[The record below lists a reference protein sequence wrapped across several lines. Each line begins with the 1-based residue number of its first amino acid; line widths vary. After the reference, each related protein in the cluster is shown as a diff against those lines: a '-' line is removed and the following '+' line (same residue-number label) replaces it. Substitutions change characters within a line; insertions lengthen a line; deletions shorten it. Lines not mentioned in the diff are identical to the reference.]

1 MFGRLNERG
10 FATLEVILMITVL
23 GILSAIAIP
32 RFTAITT
39 SANTAK
45 VQADLSTLDTAIAL
59 YQMDNG
65 KVPSGLSDLNDYV
78 QDADKLKPPSGSVY
92 VEGVETDLSSS
103 SYAITKSE
111 DDNNPRATLGGNTS
125 EKFTKSKST

>member
-23 GILSAIAIP
+23 GILSAVAIP
-32 RFTAITT
+32 RFAAITI

-65 KVPSGLSDLNDYV
+65 RVPTNISDLKDYV
-78 QDADKLKPPSGSVY
+78 QDADKIKPPSGKVY
-92 VEGVETDLSSS
+92 VKGVETEVSNST
-103 SYAITKSE
+103 YQIKTI
-111 DDNNPRATLGGNTS
+111 DDNPRAALGDNTS
-125 EKFTKSKST
+125 EEFTKTTS

>member
-1 MFGRLNERG
+1 MNVALQHWKMFS
-10 FATLEVILMITVL
+10 VL
-23 GILSAIAIP
+23 GILSAVAIP

-65 KVPSGLSDLNDYV
+65 KAPTEISDLNDYV
-78 QDADKLKPPSGSVY
+78 QDADKIKPPSGSVY
-92 VEGVETDLSSS
+92 VKGVETDLSSS
-103 SYAITKSE
+103 SYAITTSAN
-111 DDNNPRATLGGNTS
+111 DSNPRATLAGNTS
-125 EKFTKSKST
+125 EQFTKVEKAQ